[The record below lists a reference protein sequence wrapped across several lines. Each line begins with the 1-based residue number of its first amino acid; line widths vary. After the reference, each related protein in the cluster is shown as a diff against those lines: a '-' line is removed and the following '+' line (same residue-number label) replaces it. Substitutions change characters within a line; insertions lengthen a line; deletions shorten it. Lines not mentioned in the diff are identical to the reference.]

1 VGILGDAARKARR
14 DAAGT
19 GRESSAE
26 GEAGAKGGDGAESE
40 EGRAES
46 GSREEKSCGKAAR
59 SEGKETQMN
68 RAPLIGLALASAL
81 AAPAFAPAPLRADDT
96 VKVAIGQINNW
107 ENQAPTLGQDAGI
120 FKKYGLTLETFG
132 TAGAGETLQPI
143 ISGSADIGIGV
154 GVAGA
159 MRAFAG
165 GAPVRIL
172 APAFTGSSDLFW
184 YVRPESPIKTLADAT
199 PANTVAYS
207 TNGSSSHNLVLAF
220 VDELGLKAKPTP
232 TGSPP
237 ATLTAVMSGQIDIG
251 WSAPP
256 IGLQEVKD
264 GRLRLI
270 ARGSDAPSLRGQTV
284 RVTVVNAN
292 FLKQRPD
299 VAARFV
305 KAYRET
311 VDWMYSDPKALE
323 LYAKKIDKPLELVK
337 QTIAQ
342 FYPKDVLQTDQMA
355 DMPGILRDAVKLKY
369 LREPLAPAQVTE
381 LVKTPPR

>member
-1 VGILGDAARKARR
+1 
-14 DAAGT
+14 
-19 GRESSAE
+19 
-26 GEAGAKGGDGAESE
+26 
-40 EGRAES
+40 
-46 GSREEKSCGKAAR
+46 
-59 SEGKETQMN
+59 MN
-68 RAPLIGLALASAL
+68 RAPLIALALAL
-81 AAPAFAPAPLRADDT
+81 ATPAVAPTPLRADDT

-159 MRAFAG
+159 MRTFAG

-184 YVRPESPIKTLADAT
+184 YVRAESPLKALSDAT

-264 GRLRLI
+264 GRLRII

-292 FLKQRPD
+292 FLKQHPD
-299 VAARFV
+299 VAARFI

-323 LYAKKIDKPLELVK
+323 MYAKKIDKPLELVK
-337 QTIAQ
+337 QTIGQ

-369 LREPLAPAQVTE
+369 LREPLTPAQVSE
-381 LVKTPPR
+381 LVQTPQR

>member
-1 VGILGDAARKARR
+1 
-14 DAAGT
+14 
-19 GRESSAE
+19 
-26 GEAGAKGGDGAESE
+26 
-40 EGRAES
+40 
-46 GSREEKSCGKAAR
+46 
-59 SEGKETQMN
+59 MN
-68 RAPLIGLALASAL
+68 RASIIGLALAL
-81 AAPAFAPAPLRADDT
+81 AAPALTPATLRADDT
-96 VKVAIGQINNW
+96 LKVAIGQINNW
-107 ENQAPTLGQDAGI
+107 ENQAPTLGQEAGI
-120 FKKYGLTLETFG
+120 FKKNGLVLETFG

-159 MRAFAG
+159 MRAFST

-184 YVRPESPIKTLADAT
+184 YVRADSPIKSLAGAT
-199 PANTVAYS
+199 AANTVAYS

-220 VDELGLKAKPTP
+220 VEELGLKAKPTP

-264 GRLRLI
+264 GKLRII
-270 ARGSDAPSLRGQTV
+270 AHGSDAPSLRGQTV
-284 RVTVVNAN
+284 RVTVVNAS

-311 VDWMYSDPKALE
+311 VDWMYSDPKAIE
-323 LYAKKIDKPLELVK
+323 MYAKKIDKPLELVK
-337 QTIAQ
+337 QTIGE

-369 LREPLAPAQVTE
+369 LREPLTPAQVTE
-381 LVKTPPR
+381 LVQTPAR